1 MRSHC
6 GCVVQEATDT
16 YQNTVVRFL
25 AFCLWGVA
33 KLPIALWIYSSWIN
47 EPVEDRKKRWAPK
60 TEANILLFWLGGWLI
75 SRAALSSLDYHGR
88 GHILGIAKVNL
99 YNRTT
104 KSINETAVNMVVGG
118 YTNEFAYST
127 ILALHLLATVVVT
140 TLSYFRYKRNN
151 TKQYFKMNKRAVCMQ
166 YGISMMFLFVFL
178 FEILAY
184 IMINS
189 HES

>member
-1 MRSHC
+1 M
-6 GCVVQEATDT
+6 
-16 YQNTVVRFL
+16 
-25 AFCLWGVA
+25 
-33 KLPIALWIYSSWIN
+33 
-47 EPVEDRKKRWAPK
+47 
-60 TEANILLFWLGGWLI
+60 
-75 SRAALSSLDYHGR
+75 
-88 GHILGIAKVNL
+88 GIAKVNL

-118 YTNEFAYST
+118 YTNEFAYTT

-184 IMINS
+184 SMINS
-189 HES
+189 HEEVSGLSYSSHMSLYFVPIFTYVAFCVVINLFQTSAQAMGLMVVLRSQP